1 MRQPASPARGESRPP
16 TMPLMPRMRPL
27 NRMKT
32 AAARPSTRPPAR
44 DAQGVKWV
52 QSMVM
57 ALAYSFVFALDAVRA
72 RPLAAA
78 GLQYWAYRVWMT
90 ATASSLAS
98 E

>member
-1 MRQPASPARGESRPP
+1 MRSPFAY
-16 TMPLMPRMRPL
+16 MPRTRPL

-57 ALAYSFVFALDAVRA
+57 VLAYSFVDFLDAVRG
-72 RPLAAA
+72 RRLAVAA
-78 GLQYWAYRVWMT
+78 VPGLQNWAYRVWMT